1 MGYGFLFN
9 TSILRLNLRPAMQ
22 FLLLGDDVETDLSS
36 ILVKTHIF
44 QWIVNIYN

>member
-22 FLLLGDDVETDLSS
+22 FLLGDDVETDLSS